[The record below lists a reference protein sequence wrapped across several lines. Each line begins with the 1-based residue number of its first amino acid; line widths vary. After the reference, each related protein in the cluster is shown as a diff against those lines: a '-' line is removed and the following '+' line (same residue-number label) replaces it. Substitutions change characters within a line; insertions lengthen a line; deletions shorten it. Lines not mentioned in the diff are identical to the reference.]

1 MQRPEDAILAGVLRR
16 LIEHNRDDHG
26 CAYIADGGG
35 EFYLEG
41 HEPLSAAELRLIEPL
56 CEGEDA
62 ASEEPEVARV
72 ARVLMAAWEQA
83 EGKPVSVSYVATF
96 ADLAR
101 AAIADAS
108 EHESRA
114 RAAVAD
120 GPPTAGAGLQVGLGE

>member
-1 MQRPEDAILAGVLRR
+1 MQRHEDAILAGVLRR
-16 LIEHNRDDHG
+16 LIEHNRDDNG

-72 ARVLMAAWEQA
+72 ARVLMAAWEKA

-96 ADLAR
+96 ADMAR
-101 AAIADAS
+101 AVLA
-108 EHESRA
+108 E
-114 RAAVAD
+114 VP
-120 GPPTAGAGLQVGLGE
+120 PPTGVGLRVGLGE